1 MAGLLRLSHLG
12 WARVVRA
19 LKLCDPD
26 GSDCLEK
33 THAKLEDFVILRNL
47 KLANTARNWNAAESG
62 AEDGFTLVELL
73 IVMAIVTILLL
84 VLIPQLSSARIA
96 GNETAAQVVLKNIT
110 SAELQYATSYPQKGF
125 SCNFADLTGGGA
137 GTNGASFLDKRLA
150 GGKQA
155 GYIFTL
161 SGCSVNGASSYYQI
175 LAQPEAVGRTGRQ
188 SFCTDPNGSIEADP
202 TGGTSC
208 LQGAPSTTT
217 AQPATTTPSTSQ

>member
-1 MAGLLRLSHLG
+1 MM
-12 WARVVRA
+12 WNVTRA
-19 LKLCDPD
+19 PGCQNDERTGENNSLKE
-26 GSDCLEK
+26 G
-33 THAKLEDFVILRNL
+33 
-47 KLANTARNWNAAESG
+47 
-62 AEDGFTLVELL
+62 GFTLVELL

-125 SCNFADLTGGGA
+125 SCNFADLTGGA
-137 GTNGASFLDKRLA
+137 DNQASFLDKRLA

-161 SGCSVNGASSYYQI
+161 SGCSANGASSYYQI

-188 SFCTDPNGSIEADP
+188 SFCSDPNGSIAADP

-208 LQGAPSTTT
+208 LQAAPSTTPQT
-217 AQPATTTPSTSQ
+217 TTTPTQ